1 MINAINLSD
10 GINGLAAG
18 IVFFCLFYI
27 LLSFNNNF
35 NIFLIIVLINILII
49 IPSIYKGDQFLGDSG
64 SLFLSG
70 FLSLI
75 IIYYVNSYWAD
86 NINNNN
92 WAADIKIGAENI
104 FIILMIPGLDMLRL
118 FIYRILKKKDPLQAD
133 NEHLHHYLIKIY
145 GLNKALIF
153 YFLLMNMPIIF
164 SLYTNLSK
172 IFLIIMSLLVYSF
185 FIFFLKKQSL

>member
-1 MINAINLSD
+1 
-10 GINGLAAG
+10 
-18 IVFFCLFYI
+18 
-27 LLSFNNNF
+27 
-35 NIFLIIVLINILII
+35 
-49 IPSIYKGDQFLGDSG
+49 
-64 SLFLSG
+64 
-70 FLSLI
+70 LI

-92 WAADIKIGAENI
+92 WAADIKIGVENI

-133 NEHLHHYLIKIY
+133 NDHLHHYLIKIY

>member
-1 MINAINLSD
+1 M
-10 GINGLAAG
+10 
-18 IVFFCLFYI
+18 
-27 LLSFNNNF
+27 
-35 NIFLIIVLINILII
+35 
-49 IPSIYKGDQFLGDSG
+49 
-64 SLFLSG
+64 
-70 FLSLI
+70 I

-92 WAADIKIGAENI
+92 WAADIKIGVENI

-133 NEHLHHYLIKIY
+133 NDHLHHYLIKIY